1 MVFGNA
7 VWNGDVSFTVTRLG
21 AGEAQILTLN
31 SAVPF
36 SSVLTHVGTAVMEI
50 NFFKQV
56 YIQFAVDTPYVLL
69 FVFIYDY
76 QFNINIV
83 SKQKTSPKPPSGNEY
98 GCIQYV

>member
-1 MVFGNA
+1 
-7 VWNGDVSFTVTRLG
+7 
-21 AGEAQILTLN
+21 
-31 SAVPF
+31 
-36 SSVLTHVGTAVMEI
+36 MEI

-98 GCIQYV
+98 GCIQYVWFFFSTKNESDSERFSHRALNTV